1 MESNKTKKKV
11 NVMKQREINGNTI
24 LYLGKIFNT
33 RYDGLYEEKNFRR
46 LSFESCPCQVSKAA
60 HVKFRKSHFKVGIFG
75 LF

>member
-33 RYDGLYEEKNFRR
+33 RYNGLYEEKNFT
-46 LSFESCPCQVSKAA
+46 K
-60 HVKFRKSHFKVGIFG
+60 RK
-75 LF
+75 